1 MAKFAL
7 TYVIDDDEIF
17 VFVLRKLLQKT
28 RHFEEV
34 INISNGLEAI
44 EILVNQYERSQLL
57 PDLIFLDLNMPVLD
71 GWQFL
76 DEVEKLT
83 RLIADGAEEFHVL
96 GGVVGFEILVAGFVG
111 FDAAAE
117 EFEEVVV
124 PDHG

>member
-1 MAKFAL
+1 MTRFAL

-28 RHFEEV
+28 KHFEEI

-44 EILVNQYERSQLL
+44 EILVNQYERSQTL

-76 DEVEKLT
+76 DEVEKLSFKDQL
-83 RLIADGAEEFHVL
+83 RIYIISSSIDVR
-96 GGVVGFEILVAGFVG
+96 EIEKAKEYATVKSFVSKPVTL
-111 FDAAAE
+111 DWLNNI
-117 EFEEVVV
+117 V
-124 PDHG
+124 